1 MKGEATLRTISG
13 LPPRGHCREGH
24 PIMAHTML
32 GGMRDLD
39 RVDLSHD
46 QSEMLERQALEIFT
60 IQANAGLPFAKCL
73 AGILLSGIDW
83 GSKASKEQ
91 SA

>member
-1 MKGEATLRTISG
+1 MDRAQPLRSVSS
-13 LPPRGHCREGH
+13 PVPRGYCREGH
-24 PIMAHTML
+24 PVVLHSIL
-32 GGMRDLD
+32 GRMRQLGC
-39 RVDLSHD
+39 VDLFHD

-83 GSKASKEQ
+83 GSKARETGHE
-91 SA
+91 

>member
-1 MKGEATLRTISG
+1 MSKGEVTLRTVSG

-24 PIMAHTML
+24 PIVAHTML
-32 GGMRDLD
+32 GSLRGLN
-39 RVDLSHD
+39 RVSLTRD

-83 GSKASKEQ
+83 GRA
-91 SA
+91 AR